1 MFCSSGS
8 RLRFAVKW
16 SGVNFNN
23 KFSCDHWGKLQRKQ
37 QQHSSHAIFQNLLL
51 RETLAIRCR
60 MRMVN
65 GAQQSGGASL
75 GQLGSPCVSRHKLK
89 ANEATIT
96 STNTHKRGSNL
107 QLNYDEMGNRK
118 GINCPRNAIM
128 LCSRPPPFFFFR
140 LLLAANWMSE

>member
-1 MFCSSGS
+1 
-8 RLRFAVKW
+8 
-16 SGVNFNN
+16 
-23 KFSCDHWGKLQRKQ
+23 
-37 QQHSSHAIFQNLLL
+37 
-51 RETLAIRCR
+51 
-60 MRMVN
+60 MVN

-128 LCSRPPPFFFFR
+128 LCSRPPPFVFFR
-140 LLLAANWMSE
+140 LLLCCKLNERINERMNGIAKWDSPAVQLWLQLNGIAY